1 VKNVYSKGEV
11 KKEIADKE
19 DIFLISGLPRAPE
32 TKEDVSCLLSIIY
45 DEDAKTR
52 DVMVKDILPEFWQGK
67 FLPHYSRVSKEVE
80 EAYGFSHVAI
90 LEGPSELGV
99 NFQANLYFSYGVQIK
114 GAFLMVGYDETKK
127 AFQHLHCVDC
137 ARGIAEWFVRSQ
149 PTWKAI
155 NANLSKGKPVEAQ
168 SPTKH

>member
-1 VKNVYSKGEV
+1 MKNVYSKGEV
-11 KKEIADKE
+11 KPEIADKE

-32 TKEDVSCLLSIIY
+32 TKDDVSCLLSIIY
-45 DEDAKTR
+45 NEDAKTR
-52 DVMVKDILPEFWQGK
+52 EVLVKDVLPDFWEGK

-80 EAYGFSHVAI
+80 DAYGFSHVAI
-90 LEGPSELGV
+90 LEGPSDLGV
-99 NFQANLYFSYGVQIK
+99 NFTANLYFSEGVKIV
-114 GAFLMVGYDETKK
+114 GAFMMMGYDENKK

-149 PTWKAI
+149 PIWKAK
-155 NANLSKGKPVEAQ
+155 NADLTKGKSVEAQ